1 MTSISRRTT
10 AAAFGAAMVAAAA
23 LLFAFAMHAHAQG
36 NGNGNGNAHMQM
48 QHTDPLTRTEASVEF
63 RDQMRKLWEDHI
75 TWTRLAIISL
85 AADSPD
91 TTPTVQR
98 LLDNQVDI
106 GNAIK
111 PYYGDAAGSQLTSLL
126 HDHIVIAAELITDAK
141 AGDTAAFADAQTRWY
156 DNANQIAQFLHDANP
171 KNISLADMQAM
182 MKTHLDLTLEEA
194 SDRLQR
200 NFPGDIAA
208 YDQVH
213 NEILG
218 MSDTIALGIIEQF
231 PNSFR

>member
-1 MTSISRRTT
+1 MTSISRRPAVFGI
-10 AAAFGAAMVAAAA
+10 AAALVVAAA
-23 LLFAFAMHAHAQG
+23 LVLAFSMRAHAQG
-36 NGNGNGNAHMQM
+36 NGNDHAQAHMQ
-48 QHTDPLTRTEASVEF
+48 HTNPLLRTEASVEF

-85 AADSPD
+85 AADAPD
-91 TTPTVQR
+91 TQPTVQR

-111 PYYGDAAGSQLTSLL
+111 PYYGDAAGDQLTSLL
-126 HDHIVIAAELITDAK
+126 HDHIVIAAELVTDAK
-141 AGDTAAFADAQTRWY
+141 AGDTTAFADAQTRWY

-171 KNISLADMQAM
+171 QNISLADMQAM

-194 SDRLQR
+194 SDRLQG

-208 YDQVH
+208 YDKVH
-213 NEILG
+213 AEILE